1 LAKKEQ
7 LRYSLESLESRVRQ
21 ALGRSTFNCEMLIRV
36 AADIVQAGL
45 HQQLPEA
52 F

>member
-1 LAKKEQ
+1 
-7 LRYSLESLESRVRQ
+7 LESLESDVRQ
-21 ALGRSTFNCEMLIRV
+21 ALSQSTFDSKMLIRV

-52 F
+52 FSF